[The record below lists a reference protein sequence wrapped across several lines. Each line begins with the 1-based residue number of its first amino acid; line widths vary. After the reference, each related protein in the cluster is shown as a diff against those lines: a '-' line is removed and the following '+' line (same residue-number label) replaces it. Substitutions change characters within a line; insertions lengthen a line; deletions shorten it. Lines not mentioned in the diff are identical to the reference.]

1 MVIHKTMKNKHK
13 AILEDFIKSQPVM
26 KTVPKCTFL
35 IHCELDENH
44 HWCFASVKKLIA
56 TIISEPPSP
65 AHQNQNMKQTVAS

>member
-1 MVIHKTMKNKHK
+1 MVIHETMKNKHK

-44 HWCFASVKKLIA
+44 H
-56 TIISEPPSP
+56 
-65 AHQNQNMKQTVAS
+65 